1 MKQVQFRGT
10 GVALVTP
17 FRNGKIDYAAFENT
31 IEHTLQGG
39 VDYVVPL
46 GTTGEAVTLS
56 SQECRDVLDFTIKA
70 VDGRVPIV
78 AGFFGHNDTAVLAKK
93 ISTYNFDGISAI
105 LSSSPAYSKPSQ
117 EGIYQHYMRLAEAS
131 PVPIIIYNVPG
142 RTSSNLTAE
151 TTLRLAKA
159 SKKFV
164 AIKDASADLVQAMQ
178 ILKNKPAHFQVL
190 SGDDPTAMP
199 LIACGGE
206 GVISVIAN
214 AYPRTFSDMVR
225 AALDNN
231 FSKAKILNDELLDIH
246 SWLYVEG
253 NPVGIKAALEIMNKC
268 SREVRLPLVAL
279 SNGNYMQL
287 KKQMDLTGKK
297 FHESEQIGQR

>member
-17 FRNGKIDYAAFENT
+17 FRNGEIDYAAFENI

-56 SQECRDVLDFTIKA
+56 SQECRDVLDFTIKI
-70 VDGRVPIV
+70 VNKRVPIV
-78 AGFFGHNDTAVLAKK
+78 AGFFGHNDTAALVKK
-93 ISTYNFDGISAI
+93 ISTYNFEGISAI

-117 EGIYQHYMRLAEAS
+117 EGIYQHFMRIAEVS

-151 TTLRLAKA
+151 TILRLAKA
-159 SKKFV
+159 SEKFV
-164 AIKDASADLVQAMQ
+164 AIKEASGDLVQAMQ
-178 ILKNKPAHFQVL
+178 ILKNKPTHFQVL

-199 LIACGGE
+199 MVACGGD

-214 AYPRTFSDMVR
+214 AYPRTFSDMIR
-225 AALDNN
+225 AARTWSAIDT
-231 FSKAKILNDELLDIH
+231 
-246 SWLYVEG
+246 
-253 NPVGIKAALEIMNKC
+253 PQNKK
-268 SREVRLPLVAL
+268 L
-279 SNGNYMQL
+279 
-287 KKQMDLTGKK
+287 
-297 FHESEQIGQR
+297 II